1 VIPQF
6 YPPLIVQA
14 SAQLLATTLL
24 LALLTAPVATN
35 AATENETANESDY
48 QNQLEAKRAFVKSL
62 EQETKENA
70 KARQQLADSLKK
82 IESGIGERDAR
93 LKELKQQSTR
103 YQQQLERFATNAE
116 QLQASLTD
124 ERAALAAIM
133 QSRSRPNHESS
144 IKLLLSN
151 RDPHLASRQSVYL
164 GFLQKA
170 RVTHIEELLQRLET
184 AEKAKHEA
192 LKSRNW
198 LGYLQKKASAQHQ
211 ALNNRAKGVTGE
223 LDELQQDNKNSS
235 AQKERLLAEIVEV
248 EDLLEKLKK
257 SKATA
262 SGYFEAGKGKH
273 AWPMPNNADILL
285 YAKFN
290 DRRASGKIRWKGLL
304 IAASEG
310 SPVTAIADGEVV
322 YAADLA
328 DMGIVVVL
336 QHGDDY
342 LSLYGGNRESLVSP
356 GDWVETGSTI
366 ATVGHNTGANRSGVY
381 LEIRKNAMAVDP
393 EKWLD
398 AKKSIR
404 VAKN

>member
-1 VIPQF
+1 
-6 YPPLIVQA
+6 LILRV
-14 SAQLLATTLL
+14 SAQTLAILVV
-24 LALLTAPVATN
+24 LLTAPVA
-35 AATENETANESDY
+35 AHATAENDTANESEY
-48 QNQLEAKRAFVKSL
+48 QSQLEAKRAFVESL
-62 EQETKENA
+62 EQQTKDNA

-93 LKELKQQSTR
+93 LKELKQQSAR
-103 YQQQLERFATNAE
+103 YQKQLERFATNAE
-116 QLQASLTD
+116 QLQATLVD

-144 IKLLLSN
+144 MKLLLSN

-164 GFLQKA
+164 GFVQQA
-170 RVTHIEELLQRLET
+170 RLTHVEELLQRLET
-184 AEKAKHEA
+184 AENAKHEA

-198 LGYLQKKASAQHQ
+198 LGYLQKKANAQHQ
-211 ALNNRAKGVTGE
+211 ALNNRAKGTAGE
-223 LDELQQDNKNSS
+223 LDELQQDNKNNS

-273 AWPMPNNADILL
+273 TWPMPNSADIQL
-285 YAKFN
+285 YAKF
-290 DRRASGKIRWKGLL
+290 DDPRASGKIRWKGLL
-304 IAASEG
+304 IAAPEG

-322 YAADLA
+322 YAAELA

-342 LSLYGGNRESLVSP
+342 LSLYGGNRESLVVP

-366 ATVGHNTGANRSGVY
+366 ATVGHSSGPNRSGVY
-381 LEIRKNAMAVDP
+381 LEVRENAIAVDP

-398 AKKSIR
+398 AKKRIR

>member
-1 VIPQF
+1 
-6 YPPLIVQA
+6 
-14 SAQLLATTLL
+14 
-24 LALLTAPVATN
+24 
-35 AATENETANESDY
+35 
-48 QNQLEAKRAFVKSL
+48 
-62 EQETKENA
+62 
-70 KARQQLADSLKK
+70 
-82 IESGIGERDAR
+82 
-93 LKELKQQSTR
+93 
-103 YQQQLERFATNAE
+103 
-116 QLQASLTD
+116 
-124 ERAALAAIM
+124 M

-151 RDPHLASRQSVYL
+151 QDPHLASRQSVYL
-164 GFLQKA
+164 GFVQQA
-170 RVTHIEELLQRLET
+170 RLTHVEELLQRLET
-184 AEKAKHEA
+184 AENAKHEA

-198 LGYLQKKASAQHQ
+198 LGYLQKKANAQHQ
-211 ALNNRAKGVTGE
+211 ALNNRAKGTAGE
-223 LDELQQDNKNSS
+223 LDELQQENNNNN

-262 SGYFEAGKGKH
+262 SGYFEAGRGRH
-273 AWPMPNNADILL
+273 AWPMPNNADIQLH
-285 YAKFN
+285 AKF
-290 DRRASGKIRWKGLL
+290 DDPRASGKIRWKGLL

-322 YAADLA
+322 YAAELA

-342 LSLYGGNRESLVSP
+342 LSLYGGNRESVVAP

-366 ATVGHNTGANRSGVY
+366 ATVGHSAGPNRSGVY
-381 LEIRKNAMAVDP
+381 LEIRKNAIAVDP

-404 VAKN
+404 MAKK